1 MPLGKSGF
9 TVVVGAANT
18 TPFSG
23 FVSPAGIR
31 ENCSCNPSHGPA
43 DVPAMPGGYIACA
56 RKPTVRAEIAAAL
69 PKSELLREKYTAVRA
84 FCTATSQL
92 NIVASGVRNVPSTTG
107 ATPLEPGLLTTV
119 MNTWAG
125 TPAGVRVPAREG

>member
-1 MPLGKSGF
+1 MPFGRLGST
-9 TVVVGAANT
+9 TVGGAAKT
-18 TPFSG
+18 TPLSG
-23 FVSPAGIR
+23 FVTPAGIS

-92 NIVASGVRNVPSTTG
+92 KIVASGVRNVPST
-107 ATPLEPGLLTTV
+107 
-119 MNTWAG
+119 
-125 TPAGVRVPAREG
+125 